1 MRDSARTSSN
11 SKCRKKA
18 RQWRNTKPSL
28 SNIPVAAADFK
39 AYLQQEL
46 IDTAGAAELMG
57 CTRQNIQ
64 DLVRRGRIKP
74 VMTLRNNFLFL
85 RSEL

>member
-1 MRDSARTSSN
+1 MQPGGHGITISDD
-11 SKCRKKA
+11 CH
-18 RQWRNTKPSL
+18 
-28 SNIPVAAADFK
+28 IPVDLLRSRGTTLSVAADDFK

-46 IDTAGAAELMG
+46 IDTAGAAE
-57 CTRQNIQ
+57 
-64 DLVRRGRIKP
+64 RIKP